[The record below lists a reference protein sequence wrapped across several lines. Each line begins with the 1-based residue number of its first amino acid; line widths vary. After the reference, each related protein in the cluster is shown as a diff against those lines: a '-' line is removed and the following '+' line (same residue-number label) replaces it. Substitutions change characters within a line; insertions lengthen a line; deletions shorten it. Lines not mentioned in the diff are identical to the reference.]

1 MSARR
6 IAASVLLCALV
17 PVTLP
22 GCSGKGSAPA
32 RTSSR
37 GAPAAVGAASAGDPM
52 VPGSGDGGYD
62 VRHYDLDLRVTPRA
76 RPSLAATTTVS
87 ATATQA
93 LSRFDLDLTGLDVT
107 KVTLDGTPAAYTRVP
122 GKLVVT
128 PERPIARGRAFTV
141 GVVYSGTPREID
153 DGLLGKYGWIR
164 TGDGIFV
171 GDEPDG
177 AHTWF
182 PANDHPQDKATFA
195 FRVTVPKGL
204 TAVANGELTGTARS
218 GGSVTYTWQARD
230 PMATYLAMVD
240 VGRFRVRTGHTPG
253 GVPVY
258 VAVDPVAG
266 PRSLDSVYADTVKIT
281 DAWAKLFGPYP
292 FASTGAVVDD
302 APVQFAL
309 ETQTRPEY
317 VPGMA
322 AVSTVIAHEL
332 SHQWFGD
339 SVSVTRWSDIWLN
352 EGFATYAE
360 WLWGERDGTGVSV
373 RRRFDELYSQTG
385 SPDLWKVA
393 PAAPGRARLFGRAVY
408 ERGAM
413 TLQAL
418 RRKVGD
424 DRFFAILRAWTAQ
437 HRHGNATTAQFVALA
452 QRISGKDL
460 HRLFQVWL
468 YEPERPVTW

>member
-6 IAASVLLCALV
+6 IPTCVLLGGLV
-17 PVTLP
+17 AAAVP
-22 GCSGKGSAPA
+22 GCSATA
-32 RTSSR
+32 RH
-37 GAPAAVGAASAGDPM
+37 AVPAAGGAAPGAASIGDPIT
-52 VPGSGDGGYD
+52 PDSGAGGYD
-62 VRHYDLDLRVTPRA
+62 VRHYDLDLRITPGGS
-76 RPSLAATTTVS
+76 PSLAATTTIT

-93 LSRFDLDLTGLDVT
+93 LSRFDLDLTGLTVSRVT
-107 KVTLDGTPAAYTRVP
+107 VDGASAAYTRVP
-122 GKLVVT
+122 GKLVVS
-128 PERPIARGRAFTV
+128 PARPIPSGRGFTV
-141 GVVYSGTPREID
+141 GVAYSGTPKTID
-153 DGLLGKYGWIR
+153 DGLLGRYGWIR
-164 TGDGIFV
+164 TSDGVFT

-182 PANDHPQDKATFA
+182 PANDHPSDKATFG
-195 FRVTVPKGL
+195 FRVTVPEGL
-204 TAVANGELTGTARS
+204 TAVANGELSSTTRS
-218 GGSVTYTWQARD
+218 GGSVTYTWRARD

-240 VGRFRVRTGHTPG
+240 VGRFKVRSGRTPG

-258 VAVDPVAG
+258 VAVDSADAAA
-266 PRSLDSVYADTVKIT
+266 LDSVYQNTVDVT

-292 FASTGAVVDD
+292 FSSTGALVDD

-339 SVSVTRWSDIWLN
+339 SVSVNRWGDMWLN

-360 WLWGERDGTGVSV
+360 WLWGERTDHRDTV
-373 RRRFDELYSQTG
+373 RRRFETLYSQTG

-393 PAAPGRARLFGRAVY
+393 PAAPGRSKLFGRAVY
-408 ERGAM
+408 DRGAM

-418 RRKVGD
+418 REKVGD
-424 DRFFAILRAWTAQ
+424 DHFFAILRAWTAE
-437 HRHGNATTAQFVALA
+437 HRHGNATTEQFIALA
-452 QRISGKDL
+452 QRVSRTDL
-460 HRLFQVWL
+460 HRFFQVWL
-468 YEPERPVTW
+468 YEPKRPVRW

>member
-1 MSARR
+1 MAER
-6 IAASVLLCALV
+6 
-17 PVTLP
+17 P
-22 GCSGKGSAPA
+22 AP
-32 RTSSR
+32 
-37 GAPAAVGAASAGDPM
+37 GAASAGDPI

-62 VRHYDLDLRVTPRA
+62 VQHYDLDLRITPRA
-76 RPSLAATTTVS
+76 RPSLAATTTIT
-87 ATATQA
+87 ATAAQA
-93 LSRFDLDLTGLDVT
+93 LSRFDLDLTGLDVS
-107 KVTLDGTPAAYTRVP
+107 KVTVDGAPAAYTRVP

-128 PERPIARGRAFTV
+128 PARPIARGWFAV
-141 GVVYSGTPREID
+141 SVAYSGTPKEIND
-153 DGLLGKYGWIR
+153 PLLGKYGWIR
-164 TGDGIFV
+164 TSDGVFV

-182 PANDHPQDKATFA
+182 PSNDHPRDKATFG

-204 TAVANGELTGTARS
+204 TAVANGELAGTSGS
-218 GGSVTYTWQARD
+218 GGSVTYTWRARD
-230 PMATYLAMVD
+230 PMSTYLAMVD
-240 VGRFRVRTGHTPG
+240 VGRFKVRSGRTPG

-258 VAVDPVAG
+258 VAVDPVADPDG
-266 PRSLDSVYADTVKIT
+266 LDSVYNETVKVT

-292 FASTGAVVDD
+292 FSSTGAVVDD

-322 AVSTVIAHEL
+322 SVPTVIAHEL

-339 SVSVTRWSDIWLN
+339 SVAVTQWNDIWLN

-360 WLWGERDGTGVSV
+360 WMWGEREGSGQTVQ
-373 RRRFDELYSQTG
+373 RRFDSLYSQAE
-385 SPDLWKVA
+385 SPDLWKVP
-393 PAAPGRARLFGRAVY
+393 PAAPGRAKLFGRSVY

-418 RRKVGD
+418 RTKVGD
-424 DRFFAILRAWTAQ
+424 QRFFAILRAWATE
-437 HRHGNATTAQFVALA
+437 HRGGNATTAQFVALA
-452 QRISGKDL
+452 QRISGMDL

-468 YEPERPVTW
+468 YEPERPVKW